1 MRELLTRSGPN
12 AVRIAEHQHADSLDE
27 HHHRVAAANERHGLV
42 DRVPQVVERRKRH
55 LALLGA
61 GLGFRMKMK
70 RYAVDVALQLLSKH
84 VEHQLT
90 ILRVTV
96 HKKDVHSS
104 C

>member
-1 MRELLTRSGPN
+1 M
-12 AVRIAEHQHADSLDE
+12 
-27 HHHRVAAANERHGLV
+27 
-42 DRVPQVVERRKRH
+42 DRVPQVVERGKRH
-55 LALLGA
+55 LAFLGA
-61 GLGFRMKMK
+61 GLGFSMGSRK
-70 RYAVDVALQLLSKH
+70 YAIDVALQLLGED

>member
-1 MRELLTRSGPN
+1 MR
-12 AVRIAEHQHADSLDE
+12 
-27 HHHRVAAANERHGLV
+27 
-42 DRVPQVVERRKRH
+42 
-55 LALLGA
+55 
-61 GLGFRMKMK
+61 MK
-70 RYAVDVALQLLSKH
+70 RYAVDVALQLLGED